1 MQILIVFFIIL
12 NITLKKDFKILK
24 IVYKRTMSKEMK
36 STKRSKSVPKTD
48 SDKEESREEVR
59 KSRNDK
65 LTKLATTDLKNS
77 GKKSATTRSAVSRP
91 KY

>member
-1 MQILIVFFIIL
+1 
-12 NITLKKDFKILK
+12 
-24 IVYKRTMSKEMK
+24 MSKEMK

>member
-65 LTKLATTDLKNS
+65 LTKLATTD
-77 GKKSATTRSAVSRP
+77 
-91 KY
+91 

>member
-1 MQILIVFFIIL
+1 MTM
-12 NITLKKDFKILK
+12 TLKKDFKILK
-24 IVYKRTMSKEMK
+24 IVYKRIMSKEMK
-36 STKRSKSVPKTD
+36 STKRSKSVAKTG

-77 GKKSATTRSAVSRP
+77 CKKSATTRSAVSRP